1 MLSNFHR
8 KREFDVILLY
18 CRVIYCCVAAVDTYE
33 LGEIGSGNFIHTVID
48 KGANNSHARIV
59 FVGKSRR
66 VRCVSLDIYIWKIFD
81 VFLDIYF
88 LFSFCA

>member
-18 CRVIYCCVAAVDTYE
+18 CRVIYCLVAAVDTYE
-33 LGEIGSGNFIHTVID
+33 LGEIGNFIHTVID
-48 KGANNSHARIV
+48 KGVNNSHARIV

-66 VRCVSLDIYIWKIFD
+66 VRCVSFGYLY
-81 VFLDIYF
+81 LMYF
-88 LFSFCA
+88 